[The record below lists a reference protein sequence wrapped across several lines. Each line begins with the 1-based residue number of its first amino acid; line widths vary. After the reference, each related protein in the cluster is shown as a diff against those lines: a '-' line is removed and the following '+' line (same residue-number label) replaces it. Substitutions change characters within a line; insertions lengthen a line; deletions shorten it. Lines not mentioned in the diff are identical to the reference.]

1 MPRRAIENNR
11 MSLRIRPRD
20 KATIMR
26 ASVLAE
32 TDITDFMVRTAV
44 AAAQQLIERSER
56 VTLSARDSLR
66 VLELLEHP
74 PAPNS
79 KLIAAAQALPP
90 LA

>member
-1 MPRRAIENNR
+1 
-11 MSLRIRPRD
+11 
-20 KATIMR
+20 MR

-44 AAAQQLIERSER
+44 EAAQQLIERSER

-66 VLELLEHP
+66 VLDLLEHP
-74 PAPNS
+74 PTPNS